1 MRNLKQILSFVLVL
15 LLALSSVAFAVSAE
29 EFVPSDEPVLYFEVP
44 ENWTNY
50 KRIFCHI
57 WPYSGDALAS
67 WQSKKEACTATDTEG
82 VFSYDITAKTQA
94 VLEEGVV
101 YCVIFSA
108 DTGAQTYDLLFGTDC
123 FGDTAYCD
131 GTMYENPQD
140 SNKTAQAAFWKHQDP
155 LRYGPLF
162 QITSIGNTAGVTL
175 PPNRTATDILY
186 DFLLFNLENAR
197 TYSGKT
203 DQQIVDSLAEK
214 LQLTDEQVADTIS
227 LAGVE
232 VAWSADGAAS
242 GDEVTPDEVTPDE
255 TTPDE
260 TTPDEAPDENAPLES
275 TTDFIRGDANMDGDV
290 NIKDA
295 TYIQKTVA
303 GLERMSLIERLAGDA
318 DTMGDINIKDATAIQ
333 KFVAGMKIT
342 PILNIHCQFD
352 PDTGI
357 IHIIVPEEP
366 LD

>member
-1 MRNLKQILSFVLVL
+1 MRNLKQILSVVLVL

-29 EFVPSDEPVLYFEVP
+29 EFVPSEEPVLYFEVP

-67 WQSKKEACTATDTEG
+67 WQSKKEACTATETEG
-82 VFSYDITAKTQA
+82 VFSYDISAKLNVT
-94 VLEEGVV
+94 LEEGTM

-175 PPNRTATDILY
+175 PPDRTATDILY

-214 LQLTDEQVADTIS
+214 LQLTDEQVADVIS

-232 VAWSADGAAS
+232 VAWSAGGAAS
-242 GDEVTPDEVTPDE
+242 GDEVTPDE

-260 TTPDEAPDENAPLES
+260 TTPDETTSDE
-275 TTDFIRGDANMDGDV
+275 IVIYGDANRDGFV
-290 NIKDA
+290 
-295 TYIQKTVA
+295 
-303 GLERMSLIERLAGDA
+303 
-318 DTMGDINIKDATAIQ
+318 NIKDATAIQ
-333 KFVAGMKIT
+333 KVAAGLEALETPQARWCADVNLDGYVNIKDATAIQKYVAGLESEDCIGT
-342 PILNIHCQFD
+342 ETLWEENFAPVD
-352 PDTGI
+352 PAD
-357 IHIIVPEEP
+357 
-366 LD
+366 

>member
-1 MRNLKQILSFVLVL
+1 MKSLKQILSLVLVL
-15 LLALSSVAFAVSAE
+15 MLALTSVIFTVSAE
-29 EFVPSDEPVLYFEVP
+29 EFIPSEESVLYFEVP
-44 ENWTNY
+44 SDWTNY
-50 KRIFCHI
+50 SSIFCHV
-57 WPYSGDALAS
+57 WEYGSTEPFAN
-67 WQSKKEACTATDTEG
+67 WQSKKEKCTETDTPG
-82 VFSYDITAKTQA
+82 VYSYNITTKTKIT
-94 VLEEGVV
+94 LEDDSV

-108 DTGAQTYDLLFGTDC
+108 DTGMQTYDLFFGTDC

-155 LRYGPLF
+155 LTYGPVF

-175 PPNRTATDILY
+175 PPNRTASDILN

-203 DQQIVDSLAEK
+203 DQQIIDSLAQK
-214 LQLTDEQVADTIS
+214 LSLSNEEVSDIILTTGLYVDWTAGGIS
-227 LAGVE
+227 T
-232 VAWSADGAAS
+232 
-242 GDEVTPDEVTPDE
+242 GDEIP

-260 TTPDEAPDENAPLES
+260 TPDENAPLES
-275 TTDFIRGDANMDGDV
+275 TTDFILGDANMDGDV

-333 KFVAGMKIT
+333 KFVAGIEVM
-342 PILNIHCQFD
+342 PPLNLHCQFD